1 MPAFT
6 ADPAN
11 QPTSCSSAEEP
22 KAFVAYFNPNFRFP
36 RNLRVSLGA
45 DVRLPGGTIGTVDL
59 IYIRGI
65 SDFYVTDVN
74 LIPTGV
80 AAGEGGRILYGTFDS
95 SGQATPNRRSYEF
108 ERVNELRNAR
118 GDRSYL
124 ATVQL
129 QKRFA
134 GGQEIGLAYT
144 YTDSKDRMSAAAD
157 LAVQNV
163 GGNPLDGP
171 IDDRRLRTSS
181 YSVPHKITVVGAV
194 DLPFRARFSVFYIGY
209 SGQPYTYLIQGDADA
224 ARYASND
231 IVYVPTDAADITLA
245 DPAQYPDL
253 DRFIQSEP
261 CLRRQRGRLMQ
272 RNSCRDHWNT
282 VVNARVSKV
291 VPTARGQSI
300 ELIAD
305 LFNALNLFDGDW
317 GVRRFVSNTELL
329 ELVGYDLP
337 NGRGVYNVLPV
348 DRNAVDAEAT
358 RWRVQIGAR
367 YTF

>member
-1 MPAFT
+1 
-6 ADPAN
+6 
-11 QPTSCSSAEEP
+11 
-22 KAFVAYFNPNFRFP
+22 VAYFNPNFRFP
-36 RNLRVSLGA
+36 RNLRVSLGS
-45 DVRLPGGTIGTVDL
+45 DVRLPAGTIGAVDL
-59 IYIRGI
+59 IYIQGV

-74 LIPTGV
+74 LTPTGV
-80 AAGEGGRILYGTFDS
+80 AAGEGGRILYGTFDA

-108 ERVNELRNAR
+108 ERVNELRNAQ

-134 GGQEIGLAYT
+134 GGQEIGVAYT

-157 LAVQNV
+157 VAAFNV
-163 GGNPLDGP
+163 GGNALDGP

-194 DLPFRARFSVFYIGY
+194 DLPLHARFSVFYIGY
-209 SGQPYTYLIQGDADA
+209 SGQPYTYTIHGDADA
-224 ARYASND
+224 ARYAGND

-245 DPAQYPDL
+245 DPAQYPNL
-253 DRFIQSEP
+253 DRLIRSEP
-261 CLRRQRGRLMQ
+261 CLRDQRGRLMR

-282 VVNARVSKV
+282 EVNARVSKM
-291 VPTARGQSI
+291 VPTGRGQSI

-305 LFNALNLFDGDW
+305 LFNALNLFDSDW
-317 GVRRFVSNTELL
+317 GVRQFVSNTELL

-348 DRNAVDAEAT
+348 DRKMVDTEAT
-358 RWRVQIGAR
+358 RWRVQVGAR
-367 YTF
+367 YSF